1 MVLSSCQQE
10 LNFEN
15 SEFKNGLLVSR
26 ENHLPASGNWLETK
40 DGVIISKG
48 KFLDGQQEGLF
59 STYWPN
65 GSLSDSIVYIN
76 GKKNGVEAHYD
87 STGVKIM
94 EIPYL
99 DGREHGVV
107 REYDDYGNL
116 EQETSFDSG
125 VKSGLAIG
133 YYWTGQV
140 KDSVFFRNGFAE
152 GQYFKYFFEKSDY
165 TGESFRVKESGQF
178 AAGKKTGL
186 WRENLSGRDFIEKN
200 YSETELFWRM
210 LPENANKWYEC
221 SFKHYWFYD
230 SGKTERIE
238 RGYISGGKKC
248 GSTNINYYFD
258 GSWGGEE
265 DRAFVH
271 GQYVDGLK
279 HDRWTSTYYDD
290 DGEELWENVEIYH
303 SGKTEDQWNDFYR
316 SGDHEAVGL
325 EGVWNVSVTQT
336 YHFGTWD
343 QYPEIKRGSYEVA
356 VVKEIG
362 EESYSSVYLS
372 EAIPSE
378 SWFNFPTFTPTNT
391 EGVWECK
398 STYCG
403 QLQTNSI
410 ALQQGD
416 HLITFDSSVDFSQLE
431 DYCID
436 SQYRRDRV
444 DLEVTMVR
452 VAPKTINRKRD
463 ERNSTNR
470 PQSTASCVV
479 VDAENGYL
487 VTNFHAIKESGQHA
501 IFFEDTEF
509 EVTVVAEDAPNDLA
523 LLKLKKPIQGLLELS
538 ISTNDGLGSDVYAV
552 GYPLQSE
559 MGLDVKVT
567 EGLISSVSFLGN
579 TNMYQISCPITF
591 GNSGGALLDDKGN
604 LAGITQGGYRP
615 DMETENVN
623 GAVKAHSI
631 ITLAQGSPECQ
642 LSLGD
647 RSKKID
653 FDQLDKS
660 VLVLR
665 SY

>member
-1 MVLSSCQQE
+1 MYSCQAQE
-10 LNFEN
+10 LTFEN
-15 SEFKNGLLVSR
+15 SEFVNGILVSR
-26 ENHLPASGNWLETK
+26 DNQVPVNGNWVETK
-40 DGVIISKG
+40 DGVLILTG
-48 KFLDGQQEGLF
+48 KFRDGKHDGLF
-59 STYWPN
+59 TSFWPS
-65 GSLSDSIVYIN
+65 GSISDSVTYMD
-76 GKKNGVEAHYD
+76 GKKHGIEAHYD
-87 STGVKIM
+87 STGVKRT

-99 DGREHGVV
+99 FGEEHGVV
-107 REYDDYGNL
+107 REYTALGNL
-116 EQETSFDSG
+116 EQETRYELG
-125 VKSGLAIG
+125 VKSGVAIG

-140 KDSVFFRNGFAE
+140 KDSVCFTNGLE
-152 GQYFKYFFEKSDY
+152 NGTYVKYFFAGAENSGNSLLVQE
-165 TGESFRVKESGQF
+165 TGEFNAGVRVGV
-178 AAGKKTGL
+178 
-186 WRENLSGRDFIEKN
+186 WRENLAGQDYIERN
-200 YSETELFWRM
+200 YSDRGRYWSS
-210 LPENANKWYEC
+210 LPENMHKTYDFSYERL
-221 SFKHYWFYD
+221 
-230 SGKTERIE
+230 ERHEDGALKKIE
-238 RGYISGGKKC
+238 RGYVCDGKTC
-248 GSTNINYYFD
+248 GDNQVNYYVQNDAMYKRLF
-258 GSWGGEE
+258 SIGE
-265 DRAFVH
+265 
-271 GQYVDGLK
+271 YVDGMR
-279 HDRWTSTYYDD
+279 H
-290 DGEELWENVEIYH
+290 GLWETDFYDHNGAKSYEVDNAYH
-303 SGKTEDQWNDFYR
+303 YGRTEEEWNNFYR
-316 SGDHEAVGL
+316 SSEHEAIGL
-325 EGVWNVSVTQT
+325 QGVWNVSVTQT

-356 VVKEIG
+356 IVKELG
-362 EESYSSVYLS
+362 EESYSSVFLS
-372 EAIPSE
+372 DAIPSE
-378 SWFNFPTFTPTNT
+378 SWLKFPTFTPTNT

-403 QLQTNSI
+403 QYRTNSI

-416 HLITFDSSVDFSQLE
+416 HLITFDSSVDFSQFK
-431 DYCID
+431 DYCMD

-452 VAPKTINRKRD
+452 VAPKTINRKKD

-487 VTNFHAIKESGQHA
+487 VTNFHAINESGQHA

-509 EVTVVAEDAPNDLA
+509 EVTVVAEDVPNDLA